1 MTINPSQN
9 DHIALGDYGE
19 EIAIEALTN
28 AGYRILEH
36 NWPAPTGE
44 VDIIAYQRQQ
54 LVALEVKTRSG
65 MGFGDPLGSVSAT
78 QLRRIQCGL
87 LHYKQAVYPRYAHTS
102 MRIDVVGILIDSNG
116 EIAADLLQD
125 VG

>member
-9 DHIALGDYGE
+9 DHIALGHYGE

-78 QLRRIQCGL
+78 QLRRIQRGL

-102 MRIDVVGILIDSNG
+102 MRIDVVGILIDSSG
-116 EIAADLLQD
+116 EITADLLQD

>member
-1 MTINPSQN
+1 MTIKPSQN
-9 DHIALGDYGE
+9 DHTVLGQYGE
-19 EIAIEALTN
+19 ELAIEALTD

-44 VDIIAYQRQQ
+44 VDVIAYQRQQ
-54 LVALEVKTRSG
+54 LVAIEVKTRRG
-65 MGFGDPLGSVSAT
+65 MGFGDPMASVSAM
-78 QLRRIQCGL
+78 QLRRIQRGL

-102 MRIDVVGILIDSNG
+102 MRVDVVGILIDNNG
-116 EIAADLLQD
+116 EITADLLQD